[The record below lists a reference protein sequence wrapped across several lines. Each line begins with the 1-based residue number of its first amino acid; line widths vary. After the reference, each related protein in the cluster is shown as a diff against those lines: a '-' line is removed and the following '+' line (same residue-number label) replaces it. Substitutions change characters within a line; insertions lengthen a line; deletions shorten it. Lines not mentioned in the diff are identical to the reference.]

1 MEGIKTMEQV
11 LDYSTMA
18 MVDSPSIIVD
28 LSTFTLIDS
37 SSKRKRGNPSFKE
50 AHYLRN
56 NLKGRNI
63 KKSIS
68 ECIAI
73 VKYNVEVL
81 GHNI

>member
-1 MEGIKTMEQV
+1 VEQV
-11 LDYSTMA
+11 LDYSTMT

-28 LSTFTLIDS
+28 LSTFTLIDNAP
-37 SSKRKRGNPSFKE
+37 KRRQGNPYLKE
-50 AHYLRN
+50 AHYLKN

-63 KKSIS
+63 KKSIA